1 MIDFHTHILPG
12 IDDGSSSVEESIA
25 LLHMQEKQGVQYL
38 MATPHFYAHRDDME
52 HFLKKREES
61 FARLRAEIDVSPL
74 QLPGIGL
81 GAEVWY
87 FPRMSESDSLQLL
100 TLNESQFILVEMPCK
115 KWTDIMYRELEN
127 IRLRQ
132 GLTPII
138 AHVERC
144 IRPFRTR
151 ELFRSLEQLP
161 VLIQAN
167 AEFYLD
173 RSTSALAVRLLRQGR
188 IHLLGSDCHNLKDRK
203 PNLGAA
209 EEVIRQRLGQ
219 DVLEWIHTHEQIVL
233 RGR

>member
-25 LLHMQEKQGVQYL
+25 LLHMQEKQGVRYL
-38 MATPHFYAHRDDME
+38 MATPHFYAHRDE
-52 HFLKKREES
+52 LKHFLKKREES
-61 FARLRAEIDVSPL
+61 LTRLRAEIDLSTL

-81 GAEVWY
+81 GAEVRY
-87 FPRMSESDSLQLL
+87 FPRMSESDALPLL
-100 TLNESQFILVEMPCK
+100 ALNESQYILVEMPFK
-115 KWTDIMYRELEN
+115 EWTDSMFRELEN
-127 IRLRQ
+127 IWLRQ

-138 AHVERC
+138 AHVERY

-173 RSTSALAVRLLRQGR
+173 RSTSALAMKLLRQGR
-188 IHLLGSDCHNLKDRK
+188 IHLLGSDCHNLKGRK
-203 PNLGAA
+203 PNLGTA
-209 EEVIRQRLGQ
+209 EEAIRHRLGQ
-219 DVLEWIHTHEQIVL
+219 DAMEWIHTHEQIVL